1 VPRGPDALW
10 DLASTPPTTSA
21 GVAALAHYM
30 ADFCARDGI
39 DGETAIAAL
48 GTIADGLPALMGQE
62 AARV

>member
-1 VPRGPDALW
+1 
-10 DLASTPPTTSA
+10 
-21 GVAALAHYM
+21 M